1 MAAMS
6 IAHWILGIG
15 DRHLSNVLLNIKT
28 GRLVGIDFGLSFGAA
43 TRDQA
48 IPELVPFRLT
58 PQFVNVMSPLGVTGL
73 ISKCMNHSL
82 RCFKSSKKLLMA
94 CMDVFI
100 KEPSIDWL
108 ISARKN
114 SSNETNIS
122 ETGNKEFLLFFLLS
136 TVN

>member
-1 MAAMS
+1 MAAMN

-15 DRHLSNVLLNIKT
+15 DRHLSNVLLNVKT

-58 PQFVNVMSPLGVTGL
+58 PQFVNVMSPLGVAGL
-73 ISKCMNHSL
+73 ISKCMIHSL
-82 RCFKSSKKLLMA
+82 HCFKTSKKLLMA
-94 CMDVFI
+94 CMDVFVR
-100 KEPSIDWL
+100 EPSIDWL

-114 SSNETNIS
+114 SSNETTIS
-122 ETGNKEFLLFFLLS
+122 ETGKDKNVL
-136 TVN
+136 NID